1 MEASTHSSTRG
12 SYISRLLNITQLRAF
27 HSLLLKHMYTAP
39 TLVQSIPE
47 QDIQP
52 PSVKP
57 SLQKMDF
64 PNLQRDIPKWKKWLK
79 ECFSEEWDRFLKE
92 PFPTSS
98 TEWKLPQL
106 LARRYGSIKHSDEG
120 QPAPEDFTYLNPAKS
135 VVSVPNFR
143 SALTLYY
150 AYVNFNSSSHHRYDP
165 T

>member
-1 MEASTHSSTRG
+1 
-12 SYISRLLNITQLRAF
+12 
-27 HSLLLKHMYTAP
+27 MYTAP
-39 TLVQSIPE
+39 TLIQSIPE

-98 TEWKLPQL
+98 TEWKLPQI
-106 LARRYGSIKHSDEG
+106 LARRYGFRSIKHSDEG
-120 QPAPEDFTYLNPAKS
+120 QPATDFTYLNPAKS
-135 VVSVPNFR
+135 VVSVQTLDLHLHYTIRMSILIAHPIID
-143 SALTLYY
+143 TLYY
-150 AYVNFNSSSHHRYDP
+150 ATHITKDILYRYVKL
-165 T
+165 